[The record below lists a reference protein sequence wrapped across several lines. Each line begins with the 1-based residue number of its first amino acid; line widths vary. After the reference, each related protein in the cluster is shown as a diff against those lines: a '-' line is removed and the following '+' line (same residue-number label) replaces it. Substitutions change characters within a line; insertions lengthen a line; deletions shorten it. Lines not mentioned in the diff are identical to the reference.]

1 MISRLITKEVK
12 PLEGTKGDVYS
23 VVYSL
28 GADEAAQEYKIVLF
42 KEDIRL
48 LIEKLDNAI
57 L

>member
-12 PLEGTKGDVYS
+12 PLEGAKGDVYS

-28 GADEAAQEYKIVLF
+28 GADEEAQEYKIVLF

-48 LIEKLDNAI
+48 LIQKLDNAI